1 MSFSTVLVPI
11 DFTDNCF
18 AAYQNALD
26 IFGSTE
32 RTLILL
38 HAFEGRLDI
47 SSVGDMAQRNDLEE
61 KKRQL
66 TTMGNRRRSDWKEV
80 ITLIEGGKPAELIIR
95 TVKQMSVDL
104 IVMGSGNTSGLVK
117 GLFGNT
123 TYDVA
128 RKVKCSVFISKTER
142 AD

>member
-1 MSFSTVLVPI
+1 MSFNTVLVPI

-26 IFGSTE
+26 YFAGKE
-32 RTLILL
+32 NTLILL
-38 HAFEGRLDI
+38 HCFEGRIDV
-47 SSVGDMAQRNDLEE
+47 SNGSDQASRNDLEE

-66 TTMGNRRRSDWKEV
+66 TTMGNRQRSDWKEV
-80 ITLIEGGKPAELIIR
+80 VTLIEPGKPADLIIR
-95 TVKQMSVDL
+95 TVKQMSADL
-104 IVMGSGNTSGLVK
+104 VVMGAGSTGGLVK

-128 RKVKCSVFISKTER
+128 RKVKCSVFISKNNQGG
-142 AD
+142 

>member
-1 MSFSTVLVPI
+1 MTFSTVLVPI

-18 AAYQNALD
+18 AAYQHASD
-26 IFGSTE
+26 FFASTD

-38 HAFEGRLDI
+38 HALEGRVDL
-47 SSVGDMAQRNDLEE
+47 SSAGDTAQRNDLEE

-66 TTMGNRRRSDWKEV
+66 TTMGNRRRSDWKDV
-80 ITLIEGGKPAELIIR
+80 LTLIESGKPAEMIIR
-95 TVKQMSVDL
+95 TSKQMAVDL
-104 IVMGSGNTSGLVK
+104 VVMGSGSTSGLVK

-128 RKVKCSVFISKTER
+128 RKVKCSVFFCKSDKNE
-142 AD
+142 